1 VPCGFRVVGNPYL
14 ITLRQSCPT
23 RNATMRLY
31 GSLVG
36 APKLCLLCEVVV
48 VLAFIKPCANKRHTS
63 HYDNPPRKLDTL
75 WFSEK
80 DAASTWRPTRMVIDT
95 RLGDSAESSSQLP
108 TTRLSTSVQPST
120 RPELRSFH
128 TRDVP

>member
-1 VPCGFRVVGNPYL
+1 MTERVYNTGLTAGNRALVKCVVSGQYCWRVVGNPYL

-48 VLAFIKPCANKRHTS
+48 VFAFIKLCANKRHT
-63 HYDNPPRKLDTL
+63 
-75 WFSEK
+75 F
-80 DAASTWRPTRMVIDT
+80 
-95 RLGDSAESSSQLP
+95 G
-108 TTRLSTSVQPST
+108 
-120 RPELRSFH
+120 F
-128 TRDVP
+128 